1 MPDGVKRGFL
11 RLVDS
16 QNNTLGQ
23 AEINLDNYIHVKE
36 GDEILE
42 TQTLFA
48 KQKKEGET
56 PVAIADLKYTFL
68 NGKVDRGCKV
78 IAMTFLMF
86 RMEATFI

>member
-68 NGKVDRGCKV
+68 NGKYADFKARNPM
-78 IAMTFLMF
+78 MTSVMRALVPQ
-86 RMEATFI
+86 